1 MKLIKTTL
9 ILLLGWLVMVTGL
22 IEWLFLGFLVW
33 LGLCLVAE
41 VINNLIKQQVVK
53 NQAEFGTKRKNVL

>member
-1 MKLIKTTL
+1 MEWIKTTL

-33 LGLCLVAE
+33 LGLCLVFE
-41 VINNLIKQQVVK
+41 VINNIGKQ
-53 NQAEFGTKRKNVL
+53 

>member
-1 MKLIKTTL
+1 MKT
-9 ILLLGWLVMVTGL
+9 ILLFLIGFFVMVTGL

-41 VINNLIKQQVVK
+41 VINNIRKQQVVK
-53 NQAEFGTKRKNVL
+53 NQANFWDKT

>member
-1 MKLIKTTL
+1 MKT
-9 ILLLGWLVMVTGL
+9 ILLFLIGFFVMVTGL

-41 VINNLIKQQVVK
+41 VINNIRKQQFVK
-53 NQAEFGTKRKNVL
+53 NQADFWDKT

>member
-1 MKLIKTTL
+1 
-9 ILLLGWLVMVTGL
+9 MVTGL

-41 VINNLIKQQVVK
+41 VINNIRKQQVVK
-53 NQAEFGTKRKNVL
+53 NQADFWDKT

>member
-1 MKLIKTTL
+1 MEWIKTTL

-33 LGLCLVAE
+33 LGLCLVVE
-41 VINNLIKQQVVK
+41 VINNIGKQ
-53 NQAEFGTKRKNVL
+53 

>member
-1 MKLIKTTL
+1 MKT
-9 ILLLGWLVMVTGL
+9 ILLFLIGFFVMVTGL

-41 VINNLIKQQVVK
+41 VINNIRKQQVVK
-53 NQAEFGTKRKNVL
+53 NQADFWDKT

>member
-1 MKLIKTTL
+1 MKT
-9 ILLLGWLVMVTGL
+9 ILLFLIGFFVMVTGL

-41 VINNLIKQQVVK
+41 VINNIRKHQVVK
-53 NQAEFGTKRKNVL
+53 NQADFWDKT

>member
-1 MKLIKTTL
+1 MKT
-9 ILLLGWLVMVTGL
+9 ILLFLIGFFVMVTGL

-41 VINNLIKQQVVK
+41 VINNIRKQKVVK
-53 NQAEFGTKRKNVL
+53 NQADFWDKT

>member
-1 MKLIKTTL
+1 MKT
-9 ILLLGWLVMVTGL
+9 ILLFLIGFFVMVTGL

-41 VINNLIKQQVVK
+41 VINNIRKQHVVK
-53 NQAEFGTKRKNVL
+53 NQADFWDKT